1 MGGVADRPEENK
13 NNNDDDRN
21 KDNKK
26 ALYSSSSAISELSI
40 EKQFTHMMF
49 CQQIQNI
56 DLEAA
61 KQLLVE
67 LHMLYLRQQNFLI
80 KFVKQDIY

>member
-1 MGGVADRPEENK
+1 MSDLPPEKE
-13 NNNDDDRN
+13 
-21 KDNKK
+21 
-26 ALYSSSSAISELSI
+26 
-40 EKQFTHMMF
+40 FTHMMF

-67 LHMLYLRQQNFLI
+67 LHLLYLGQQALM
-80 KFVKQDIY
+80 VKIAKNGFMGGK